1 MEGVQFCVH
10 ASSIHLHQAKHAT
23 LGRSNIFTTGHA
35 KKNIFTTGPTS
46 QSRARAVA
54 GVVPSM
60 RLMEHT
66 SLCTRAH
73 HLLAVRA
80 WASTA
85 SFSPGT
91 RRERVASAER
101 AGNAAALVRPFW
113 QTRPLVDS
121 NEEVCELRRRGW
133 VMSSWAMALLLQPA
147 CLHLA

>member
-1 MEGVQFCVH
+1 
-10 ASSIHLHQAKHAT
+10 
-23 LGRSNIFTTGHA
+23 
-35 KKNIFTTGPTS
+35 
-46 QSRARAVA
+46 
-54 GVVPSM
+54 M